1 MSHLL
6 LHPEQE
12 VPPLLPEPVDG
23 APGVDVALAGRLQ
36 PGQVRVLLTHGAAQ
50 GFLPGD
56 HYFLLNWNKIFV
68 KIVRKVN

>member
-23 APGVDVALAGRLQ
+23 APGVDVALAGRLE
-36 PGQVRVLLTHGAAQ
+36 PGQVRVLLTHCAAQ
-50 GFLPGD
+50 GFLPVENICLENG
-56 HYFLLNWNKIFV
+56 KI
-68 KIVRKVN
+68 IVRKVH